1 MATAN
6 TFTKKQRRVR
16 EHSGAPY
23 GNVWTN
29 TYRFTTNSSGQP
41 EDTDTDGAAF
51 ESGDTIRLGV
61 IPAGTK
67 LLDCITVISD
77 AFSATATA
85 KVGFAYVDGVD
96 SAAVPQDDD
105 YFVAALALSSTGIAR
120 KTTITP
126 PVTLPKDAW
135 LTLVG
140 AAADQAAAGIVD
152 ITVIGQMVGAN

>member
-16 EHSGAPY
+16 EHAGAPY
-23 GNVWTN
+23 GNLWTN
-29 TYRFTTNSSGQP
+29 TYRFTTNSSGYP

-51 ESGDTIRLGV
+51 ESGDTIRLGI

-67 LLDCITVISD
+67 LLDYIATISD
-77 AFSATATA
+77 AFSGTATA

-96 SAAVPQDDD
+96 VTDVPQDDD
-105 YFVAALALSSTGIAR
+105 YFAAALALSATGLAR

-135 LTLVG
+135 LILVG
-140 AAADQAAAGIVD
+140 AGADQATSGIVD
-152 ITVIGQMVGAN
+152 LTIIGQMVGAA